1 MHMGIFE
8 KSVVAAKIMKPF
20 DSENPGNVLYDCMIS
35 SLYPKYKSY
44 TPFFYKNN
52 VYKNIRLKFPKI

>member
-1 MHMGIFE
+1 MGIFE

-35 SLYPKYKSY
+35 LYPKYKSY
-44 TPFFYKNN
+44 LEKSKRAREYINSSNN
-52 VYKNIRLKFPKI
+52 SIR